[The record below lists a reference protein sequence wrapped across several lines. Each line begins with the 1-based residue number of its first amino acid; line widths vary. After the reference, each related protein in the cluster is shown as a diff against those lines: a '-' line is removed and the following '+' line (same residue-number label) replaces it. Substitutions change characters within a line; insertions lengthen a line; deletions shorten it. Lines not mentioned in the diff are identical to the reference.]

1 MDFLPQAS
9 LSTSWSPPRGLVLSA
24 TLRNLRFQV
33 GEATL
38 TPTSHLHSLGPEHTR
53 GALETWSQGTQSRQA
68 VRPRGGGADGA
79 PRAFPTCARWLCRP
93 EGHRWPEGAAL
104 SVNTWPPRRKWGAES
119 GAEPGLLC
127 APTPLPSGAP
137 TPREGPT
144 YLFGELFR
152 LIVEV
157 GFHQSE
163 RIDAF
168 HIAGNKQKLLFLKN
182 GWEPF
187 HP

>member
-1 MDFLPQAS
+1 MHSQYHDHVWGPQVKDPS
-9 LSTSWSPPRGLVLSA
+9 LESP
-24 TLRNLRFQV
+24 
-33 GEATL
+33 L
-38 TPTSHLHSLGPEHTR
+38 TPLLPPSPHLKACLAQVPSRRPVSPGRHNASQEQAGPGR
-53 GALETWSQGTQSRQA
+53 GDQGT
-68 VRPRGGGADGA
+68 
-79 PRAFPTCARWLCRP
+79 P

-144 YLFGELFR
+144 YLFGELFC

-168 HIAGNKQKLLFLKN
+168 HIAGNK
-182 GWEPF
+182 
-187 HP
+187 